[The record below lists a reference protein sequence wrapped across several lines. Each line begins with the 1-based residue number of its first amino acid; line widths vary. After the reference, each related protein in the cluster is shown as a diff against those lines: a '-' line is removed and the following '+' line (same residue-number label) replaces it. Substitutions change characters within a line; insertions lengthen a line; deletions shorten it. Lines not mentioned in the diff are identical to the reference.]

1 MATTDNNLRVPDD
14 LLEELRLK
22 AKADGKTVEE
32 IAEEALRDGLKERSW
47 QDLVSQASPSI
58 GSVRDSDLEDKRAE
72 YRNEFSTRRR

>member
-22 AKADGKTVEE
+22 ANADGKTVEE

-47 QDLVSQASPSI
+47 QDLVSQASPYI

-72 YRNEFSTRRR
+72 YRNDFSTRRR